1 MVTTTGGKMADLICY
16 CFGYSVQDIE
26 ADIRQHGK
34 STIFERIVAEKQSGV
49 CHCAE
54 KNPKGR

>member
-1 MVTTTGGKMADLICY
+1 MEDIVCY

-26 ADIRQHGK
+26 SDISQHGK
-34 STIFERIVAEKQSGV
+34 STIFERIVAEKQSGG

>member
-1 MVTTTGGKMADLICY
+1 MEDIVCY

-26 ADIRQHGK
+26 EDIRQHGK
-34 STIFERIVAEKQSGV
+34 STIIERIVAEKHAEA

-54 KNPKGR
+54 KNPKRR